1 MVWARETDNLRLKFL
16 SATSK
21 WALWV
26 TCDSATCVI
35 WSVTWDSTSWHCWD
49 GREGYEFH
57 CPLPSLAQSNH
68 SKAIFTCNSGIG
80 KNIILKPRHLDM
92 APVGSEDESVSRSVV
107 SLFSPM
113 DCSLPGSSVHGIF
126 QARILEWAANSL
138 FQGIFPTRGLNPGL
152 RHYRQ
157 ILYHLSH
164 QGSLVD
170 RTSGKD
176 KPEQEEVLGG

>member
-68 SKAIFTCNSGIG
+68 SKAIFTCNSGIEKKYHLKAKAPGHGPCRQWRWKCQSLSRVSFQPHGLQPARLLCPWNFPG
-80 KNIILKPRHLDM
+80 KNPG
-92 APVGSEDESVSRSVV
+92 VGSQFPFPGHLPDSGIEPRSPA
-107 SLFSPM
+107 L
-113 DCSLPGSSVHGIF
+113 
-126 QARILEWAANSL
+126 QANSL
-138 FQGIFPTRGLNPGL
+138 PSEPPGKPCRQNL
-152 RHYRQ
+152 R
-157 ILYHLSH
+157 
-164 QGSLVD
+164 
-170 RTSGKD
+170 
-176 KPEQEEVLGG
+176 